1 MIAAIKPNSTGLAV
15 LGLCGAIT
23 LGGCAAGQNT
33 AMGAGGG
40 ALGGA
45 LIGGLVGGWEGALI
59 GAAAGA
65 VVGGVVGLALD
76 DAERRRQ
83 QAAIL
88 QAAEE
93 NRSVAWSEPGKAS
106 GTVTPRRTYVAQNQR
121 TCREFDNSTQKDGR
135 TETNTVT
142 LCRNADGTWSPA

>member
-1 MIAAIKPNSTGLAV
+1 MTGLAV
-15 LGLCGAIT
+15 IGLCGAIT

-33 AMGAGGG
+33 AVGAGGG

-76 DAERRRQ
+76 EQERRRQ
-83 QAAIL
+83 NAALAQAA
-88 QAAEE
+88 AE
-93 NRSVAWSEPGKAS
+93 NRAVTWSEPGKAS
-106 GTVTPRRTYVAQNQR
+106 GTITPRREYVANQR
-121 TCREFDNSTQKDGR
+121 TCREFDNTTQKDGR
-135 TETNTVT
+135 TETNRVS